1 MYNSQHVLPVPDS
14 NFCFLFKYLSPVPDV
29 RLCAVARLFFARSS
43 ESPSARYQLS
53 ARSDTGPSSVIAHF
67 VVAPSYSLRYTRLA
81 PHPHRGSTPYP
92 LIHSSP
98 DTRIPSSLRRLTEFA
113 PPVYLAAPTLA
124 VSASFPPRLTVP
136 YLTSRLPFFVC
147 SSFVRQRCVHFI
159 IIDRARILHILPP
172 PPPYLPRTLACYAIT
187 HYPSIVM

>member
-1 MYNSQHVLPVPDS
+1 MRRRPLVLRTQQRVSIRPIPAIS
-14 NFCFLFKYLSPVPDV
+14 TAGHAREQRHSP
-29 RLCAVARLFFARSS
+29 LCCCAFIL
-43 ESPSARYQLS
+43 
-53 ARSDTGPSSVIAHF
+53 TT
-67 VVAPSYSLRYTRLA
+67 RYTRLA
-81 PHPHRGSTPYP
+81 PHPTADPPPTHLPTIS
-92 LIHSSP
+92 

-136 YLTSRLPFFVC
+136 YLTSRLPFFVLL
-147 SSFVRQRCVHFI
+147 FVRSSTLCPFYHNRSSPHSV
-159 IIDRARILHILPP
+159 HILPP